1 MTFGR
6 NCVQVTHA
14 TSCHSP
20 RTKMVSDTP
29 QHFPFLAVFIY
40 KKVVKRLVIAAAAA
54 AAAATAAAEAAGG
67 T

>member
-1 MTFGR
+1 MCANNVTFDR
-6 NCVQVTHA
+6 NAQVTR
-14 TSCHSP
+14 CHSP

-29 QHFPFLAVFIY
+29 QHIPFLAVFIN

-54 AAAATAAAEAAGG
+54 VAAAAAAAAG